1 MTCLSIFLE
10 SLNFPRRCC
19 LGIYE
24 SWWMKKKI
32 QNKQGGIY
40 DHPQRYF
47 SPGSQY
53 SLRSVVQEIKSGI
66 SIIRLLRI

>member
-24 SWWMKKKI
+24 SWWMKKN
-32 QNKQGGIY
+32 QNKQGSIY
-40 DHPQRYF
+40 DYSQRYF

-53 SLRSVVQEIKSGI
+53 SFHSVVQEIKSGI